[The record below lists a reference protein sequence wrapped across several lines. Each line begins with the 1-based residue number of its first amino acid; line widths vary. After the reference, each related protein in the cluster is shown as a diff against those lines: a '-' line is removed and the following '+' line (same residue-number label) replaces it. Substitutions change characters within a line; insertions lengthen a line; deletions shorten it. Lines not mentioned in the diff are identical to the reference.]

1 MYLFPMWDPSVEFC
15 FSIKVKLNMVN
26 IQGKLL
32 MIAKS
37 CWWLGARTSPTA
49 LLGFSHVK
57 GADISLTQFCLPIE
71 RERKVPLA

>member
-1 MYLFPMWDPSVEFC
+1 MYPFPMWDPTVGFC

-37 CWWLGARTSPTA
+37 CWWLCARRSPTTW
-49 LLGFSHVK
+49 LGFSHVK
-57 GADISLTQFCLPIE
+57 GADISLTQFCLPIK
-71 RERKVPLA
+71 RERKLPLA